1 MTGGALPTEIS
12 SFVGRRDDLAAMR
25 RQLTSAHLLTVT
37 GVGGV
42 GKTRVSLRLAHELR
56 RSFADGAWWA
66 DLSTLNRNADAQ
78 LVCETIAK
86 GLGVH
91 DHSTR
96 TTTEV
101 LLDHVRD
108 RRLLLVLDNCEHL
121 VGTVG
126 DIVRAMLTSA
136 AGLRVIATSR
146 QLLGIAGEHVVELRP
161 LTAEAVNLLID
172 RVQATRPDFVPSAGD
187 RDIALRLCQRLEGL
201 PLAIELAAA
210 QLRTIGMATL
220 LERLDDRFRLLTGL
234 AVALD
239 WSYQLCTEHQRL
251 LWARL
256 SVFAGDLDLAAA
268 EHVCADEPLTRG
280 GLAREDVLTALA
292 GLAERSLLT
301 SEHRGGR
308 VRYRM
313 LETIRE
319 YGTSRLAELD
329 DPESVR
335 RRHCDYFQR
344 LARDAATSWL
354 GPDELRWLER
364 IRADLPNVLASMDW
378 SLRTPGEATAALDM
392 AISLLR
398 SHCWY
403 VVGGLAEGLRW
414 LRMAL
419 ASGEPQPTPL
429 RATGLAWASIVA
441 VFLGDPAQAPELIPD
456 TGDDLADATTLVA
469 KGIRA
474 WIVEIDQDTVVRH
487 LTKARALF
495 DRIGAAGD
503 VFAADLWLA
512 YNRGEDTAEA
522 ACRDLVAEAERLQA
536 GYSLA
541 NATWAYGTYFI
552 RTDPERAI
560 TLIEEALRRFQAIDD
575 MWGCGWTMETLS
587 WACAA
592 AGYHDRAALL
602 LGASAKLWSDIGLRL
617 YQPGPFAMGHEQA
630 AGMLRAAL
638 GQRAFDAAVAEGAE
652 MGFGRAVAIGARAG
666 HSMRS
671 VAPAASEL
679 TAREREVAELVAAG
693 LTNPQIAA
701 KLFLGTRTVQT
712 HLRSIMNKLGVNNR
726 TQVAAHIT
734 QQNR

>member
-1 MTGGALPTEIS
+1 MAGGSLPTEIS

-25 RQLTSAHLLTVT
+25 RLLATAHLLTVT

-66 DLSTLNRNADAQ
+66 DLSTLHRGAEPQ
-78 LVCETIAK
+78 LVAETIAK
-86 GLGVH
+86 GLGVQ

-121 VGTVG
+121 IDAVGP
-126 DIVRAMLTSA
+126 IVRAMLAASA
-136 AGLRVIATSR
+136 ELRVIATSR
-146 QLLGIAGEHVVELRP
+146 QPLGIAGEHVVELRP
-161 LTAEAVNLLID
+161 LASEAVTLLLD
-172 RVQATRPDFVPSAGD
+172 RLHAAMPEFEPTAGD
-187 RDIALRLCQRLEGL
+187 RDTAMRLCQRLDGL

-210 QLRTIGMATL
+210 QLRSIGMATL
-220 LERLDDRFRLLTGL
+220 LERLGDRFRLLTGL
-234 AVALD
+234 AAALD

-268 EHVCADEPLTRG
+268 EQVCADDLLPH
-280 GLAREDVLTALA
+280 EDVLAALA
-292 GLAERSLLT
+292 GLAERSLLI

-319 YGTSRLAELD
+319 YGARQLD
-329 DPESVR
+329 NPESVHI
-335 RRHCDYFQR
+335 RHRDYFRR
-344 LARDAATSWL
+344 LAHDAATNWH

-364 IRADLPNVLASMDW
+364 IRTDLPNVLAAMSW
-378 SLRTPGEATAALDM
+378 SLGTPGESAAALEM
-392 AISLLR
+392 AISLMR

-414 LRMAL
+414 LRLAL

-429 RATGLAWASIVA
+429 RATGLAWASIIA

-456 TGDDLADATTLVA
+456 TGDALADASTLTA
-469 KGIRA
+469 RAIWA
-474 WIVEIDQDTVVRH
+474 WIVEYDHAVV
-487 LTKARALF
+487 AEN
-495 DRIGAAGD
+495 
-503 VFAADLWLA
+503 FAAARDLFLRAGADGDAFATELWFA
-512 YNRGEDTAEA
+512 FNGGEPETGCQALVDRAEA
-522 ACRDLVAEAERLQA
+522 LGA

-541 NATWAYGTYFI
+541 NATWALGSSFLA
-552 RTDPERAI
+552 TDPERAV
-560 TLIEEALRRFQAIDD
+560 TSFEESLRRFQAIDD
-575 MWGCGWTMETLS
+575 LWGCGWTMEMLS
-587 WACAA
+587 WACTA
-592 AGYHDRAALL
+592 AGHHERAAVLM
-602 LGASAKLWSDIGLRL
+602 GAAGKLWSDIGLRL
-617 YQPGPFAMGHEQA
+617 YRPGPFAMGHDRA
-630 AGMLRAAL
+630 AAALTEALGERAFRAAL
-638 GQRAFDAAVAEGAE
+638 DEGAE
-652 MGFGRAVAIGARAG
+652 LGFDRAVAMGAG
-666 HSMRS
+666 VGLPMRS
-671 VAPAASEL
+671 VSPPLPEL
-679 TAREREVAELVAAG
+679 TAREREVAELVAEG

-701 KLFLGTRTVQT
+701 KLFLGARTVQT

-726 TQVAAHIT
+726 TQVAAYIT
-734 QQNR
+734 GRRSQ

>member
-1 MTGGALPTEIS
+1 MAGGSLPTEIS

-25 RQLTSAHLLTVT
+25 RLLTSAHLLTVT

-78 LVCETIAK
+78 QVCETIAK

-96 TTTEV
+96 TTLEV
-101 LLDHVRD
+101 LIDHVRD

-121 VGTVG
+121 VDTVG
-126 DIVRAMLTSA
+126 DVVRAMLSVA
-136 AGLRVIATSR
+136 PELRVIATSR
-146 QLLGIAGEHVVELRP
+146 QPLGIAGEHVVELRP
-161 LTAEAVNLLID
+161 LAAEAVNLLMD
-172 RVQATRPDFVPSAGD
+172 RVQAAMPDFTPSTGD
-187 RDIALRLCQRLEGL
+187 RDTALRLCQRLEGL

-210 QLRTIGMATL
+210 QLRSIGMATL
-220 LERLDDRFRLLTGL
+220 LERLDDRFKLLNGL
-234 AVALD
+234 AAALD

-268 EHVCADEPLTRG
+268 EQVCADDRLP
-280 GLAREDVLTALA
+280 REDVLAALA
-292 GLAERSLLT
+292 GLAEQSLLT
-301 SEHRGGR
+301 SEHRAGR

-319 YGTSRLAELD
+319 YGTQRLD

-335 RRHCDYFQR
+335 QRHRDYFQR
-344 LARDAATSWL
+344 LAHDAATSWF

-364 IRADLPNVLASMDW
+364 IRAELPNVLASMDW
-378 SLRTPGEATAALDM
+378 SLRTPGESSAALDM
-392 AISLLR
+392 AVSLLR

-414 LRMAL
+414 LRISL

-429 RATGLAWASIVA
+429 RAIGLAWASMTA
-441 VFLGDPAQAPELIPD
+441 VFLGDPTLSTELIAD
-456 TGDDLADATTLVA
+456 TGDDIADATTLQA

-474 WIVEIDQDTVVRH
+474 WIVEADNAAVVRN
-487 LTKARALF
+487 LTRARDLF
-495 DRIGAAGD
+495 ERAGAHGD
-503 VFAADLWLA
+503 VFAADMWLA
-512 YNRGEDTAEA
+512 YNSGDGNAEA
-522 ACRDLVAEAERLQA
+522 NCRELVARAERLQA

-541 NATWAYGTYFI
+541 NATWAFGAHFV
-552 RTDPERAI
+552 RRDPERAI

-592 AGYHDRAALL
+592 AGHHDRAALL
-602 LGASAKLWSDIGLRL
+602 MGASAKLWSDIGLRL
-617 YQPGPFAMGHEQA
+617 YEPGPFAMGHEAA
-630 AGMLRAAL
+630 AGLLRAAL
-638 GQRAFDAAVAEGAE
+638 GERAFEAAIAEGAE
-652 MGFGRAVAIGARAG
+652 IGFARAVAIGARVG
-666 HSMRS
+666 RSMHS
-671 VAPAASEL
+671 VAPASSDL
-679 TAREREVAELVAAG
+679 TPREREVAELVAAG

-701 KLFLGTRTVQT
+701 KLFLGARTVQT

-734 QQNR
+734 RQGR

>member
-25 RQLTSAHLLTVT
+25 RQLSAAHLLTVT

-66 DLSTLNRNADAQ
+66 DLSTLHRDADAQ
-78 LVCETIAK
+78 QVCETIAK

-96 TTTEV
+96 TTLEL
-101 LLDHVRD
+101 LLDHLRD

-121 VGTVG
+121 VGPVG
-126 DIVRAMLTSA
+126 DIVRAMLTA
-136 AGLRVIATSR
+136 AAELRVIATSR
-146 QLLGIAGEHVVELRP
+146 QPLGIAGEHVVELRP
-161 LTAEAVNLLID
+161 LAGEAVNLLMD
-172 RVQATRPDFVPSAGD
+172 RMRAARPDFVPSAGD
-187 RDIALRLCQRLEGL
+187 RDTALRLCQRLEGL

-210 QLRTIGMATL
+210 QLRTIGMATM

-234 AVALD
+234 AAALD
-239 WSYQLCTEHQRL
+239 WSYQLCTEQQRL

-268 EHVCADEPLTRG
+268 EHVCADEV
-280 GLAREDVLTALA
+280 LAREDVLPALA
-292 GLAERSLLT
+292 GLAERSLLA
-301 SEHRGGR
+301 SEHHGGR

-319 YGTSRLAELD
+319 YGAARLAELD

-335 RRHCDYFQR
+335 RRHRDYFQR
-344 LARDAATSWL
+344 LAHDAATNWL

-378 SLRTPGEATAALDM
+378 CLRTPGEAAAALDM
-392 AISLLR
+392 AISLVR

-414 LRMAL
+414 LRLAL
-419 ASGEPQPTPL
+419 AAGEPRPTPL
-429 RATGLAWASIVA
+429 RATGLAWASTIA
-441 VFLGDPAQAPELIPD
+441 VFLGDPALAPELISD

-474 WIVEIDQDTVVRH
+474 WIVANDRDAVVRH
-487 LTKARALF
+487 LTRARALF
-495 DRIGAAGD
+495 ERAGAAGD
-503 VFAADLWLA
+503 VFAADMWLA
-512 YNRGEDTAEA
+512 HHSGEDRAEA
-522 ACRDLVAEAERLQA
+522 ACRELVAKAERVGA

-541 NATWAYGTYFI
+541 NATWAYGSYFI

-560 TLIEEALRRFQAIDD
+560 TLIEEALRRFRAIDD

-592 AGYHDRAALL
+592 AGHHDRAALL

-617 YQPGPFAMGHEQA
+617 YQPGPFALGHEQA

-638 GQRAFDAAVAEGAE
+638 GERAFEAAIAEGAE
-652 MGFGRAVAIGARAG
+652 MGFGRAVAVGARAG
-666 HSMRS
+666 HAMRS

-734 QQNR
+734 QQGR